1 MVVVAKVEE
10 VDIQTLMVEE
20 VDVAPHTQRIAL
32 VVTVVTTVVVVMV
45 EIVEIMVV
53 QVSMVVLEIMEVLVP
68 LVRIKMGFGFL
79 EV

>member
-1 MVVVAKVEE
+1 MAKVEQ

-32 VVTVVTTVVVVMV
+32 VVTVVTTVVVLLLLEHVEVMGKMD
-45 EIVEIMVV
+45 I
-53 QVSMVVLEIMEVLVP
+53 MVVLEIREVPVLLVH
-68 LVRIKMGFGFL
+68 IKMGFGFL